1 MPDSINKSI
10 NLILQTISRS
20 PSFNSLN
27 KVYRNW
33 DSVVNKKY
41 LKYCYPEKININFEE
56 KIGSLFVVSYN
67 PATSFYL
74 NNNKDYILAKINT
87 YFGYNSIISLHI
99 KELPMIIKE
108 EYVKK
113 QKKDLTKEQIDF
125 VNSIK
130 GDDKLSK
137 ALRHLAYTYYSYET

>member
-1 MPDSINKSI
+1 MSYFIDKNINSILKTLSKSP
-10 NLILQTISRS
+10 N
-20 PSFNSLN
+20 FNSLN
-27 KVYRNW
+27 RVYKNW
-33 DSVVNKKY
+33 DNIIDKKY
-41 LKYCYPEKININFEE
+41 LKYCYPEKVNINFEE
-56 KIGSLFVVSYN
+56 KIGSLFIVSHN

-99 KELPMIIKE
+99 KELPMIVKE

-113 QKKDLTKEQIDF
+113 QKKDLTKEEMDF
-125 VNSIK
+125 VNSIE

-137 ALRHLAYTYYSYET
+137 ALRHLAYTYYSYEI